1 MSSSWWNLVG
11 IWTTASES
19 PVLEPPTQT
28 ANMRM
33 RMRLRM
39 RAPPYARAYAYAYVR
54 VPPRGDVPPRD
65 VHPRGRD
72 HHRVDL
78 FRGGSHRVQQG
89 CVPFHLGLS
98 WLWISVLDT

>member
-1 MSSSWWNLVG
+1 MERTMSSSWWNLVG

-39 RAPPYARAYAYAYVR
+39 RATPYARAYAYAYVR
-54 VPPRGDVPPRD
+54 VPPRGDVPPRVCWKED
-65 VHPRGRD
+65 GD
-72 HHRVDL
+72 SMRVMK
-78 FRGGSHRVQQG
+78 
-89 CVPFHLGLS
+89 
-98 WLWISVLDT
+98 